1 MSGKRKAHCGL
12 VRKGQ
17 LAAEAESPVRA
28 LEAPEFQ
35 TRKVECGW
43 DRKGAVGGGGRES
56 SADRAGPRGAGQGK
70 RPMGGAG
77 KGSWERSQLTRFRP
91 WRPRSCRWGEPA
103 VSGAGRGS
111 WGRSQRARKG
121 GGGGGAAL

>member
-12 VRKGQ
+12 DRKGQ
-17 LAAEAESPVRA
+17 LAAEAENPVWA

-56 SADRAGPRGAGQGK
+56 SADRAGPRGAGRGK
-70 RPMGGAG
+70 RPVGGAG
-77 KGSWERSQLTRFRP
+77 KGS
-91 WRPRSCRWGEPA
+91 
-103 VSGAGRGS
+103 
-111 WGRSQRARKG
+111 
-121 GGGGGAAL
+121 